1 MSRSALISRRILVVG
16 PALSALAQTA
26 MPQAEV
32 SAVTAEE
39 ALAHPVP
46 GAVDLVILD
55 AAGAAQEVMVEV
67 IGALAALR
75 PTPPTLLVGAHLP
88 ASLFRALL
96 KLHRSDVLE
105 APFALADLARAAGE
119 LIDGGA
125 DEARPKS
132 RCWSVMGAVGGAGA
146 TTLAVELATLL
157 AERSGPGQTCLVD
170 LNLADGAAA
179 AYLGATPNLRLG
191 DASVTP
197 SRLDATVL
205 SAFTH
210 RVANGPDLLAAPRDS
225 AAFETVDAAT
235 VGRILEVACEVYR
248 WVIVDMPRHRQP
260 WTLDVLAGSDEVIVV
275 SELTVPALLSARALA
290 SEIEDALAGVTVPKI
305 VLNRLAG
312 RAFGPSPSLGEAERA
327 LQRKADGAIT
337 SDWEAAAASVNLGG
351 AISRHRPRS
360 KIVRD
365 VQALLDRMLPVETE
379 VAKPRRRFGR

>member
-1 MSRSALISRRILVVG
+1 MTSPRILAVG

-26 MPQAEV
+26 MPRAEI
-32 SAVTAEE
+32 SAVTADE
-39 ALAHPVP
+39 ALARPVA
-46 GAVDLVILD
+46 GAFDLIILD
-55 AAGAAQEVMVEV
+55 AAGAAPEVLAEV
-67 IGALAALR
+67 IGWIATLR
-75 PTPPTLLVGAHLP
+75 PAPPTLLVGAQLP
-88 ASLFRALL
+88 APLFRALM
-96 KLHRSDVLE
+96 KLNRSDVLE

-119 LIDGGA
+119 LIEGGGE
-125 DEARPKS
+125 DARPKS

-157 AERSGPGQTCLVD
+157 AERAGPGQTCLVD

-179 AYLGATPNLRLG
+179 AYLGATPNLRLA

-205 SAFTH
+205 SAFTY
-210 RVANGPDLLAAPRDS
+210 RVPNGPDLLAAPRDS
-225 AAFETVDAAT
+225 AAFETVDPAT

-248 WVIVDMPRHRQP
+248 WVVVDMPRHRQA
-260 WTLDVLAGSDEVIVV
+260 WTLDVLAGSDEVLVV
-275 SELTVPALLSARALA
+275 SELTVPALLAARALVG
-290 SEIEDALAGVTVPKI
+290 EIEDALAGVTVPKI

-312 RAFGPSPSLGEAERA
+312 RAFGPAPSLGEAERA

-365 VQALLDRMLPVETE
+365 VQALLDKMAPEE
-379 VAKPRRRFGR
+379 IEPAKARRRFGR

>member
-1 MSRSALISRRILVVG
+1 MSRSTLSGPRILVVG

-26 MPQAEV
+26 MPRAQI
-32 SAVTAEE
+32 SAVTVDE
-39 ALAHPVP
+39 AVTQPGA

-55 AAGAAQEVMVEV
+55 AAAASPETMAEV
-67 IGALAALR
+67 IGWVAGLR
-75 PTPPTLLVGAHLP
+75 PAPPALLVGAHLP
-88 ASLFRALL
+88 AALFRALL
-96 KLHRSDVLE
+96 KLHRSDVLD
-105 APFALADLARAAGE
+105 APFALTDLARAAGE
-119 LIDGGA
+119 LIDSGA

-132 RCWSVMGAVGGAGA
+132 SCWSVMGAVGGAGA

-179 AYLGATPNLRLG
+179 AYLGGTPNLRLA

-205 SAFTH
+205 SAFTY
-210 RVANGPDLLAAPRDS
+210 RVAGGPDLLAAPRDS
-225 AAFETVDAAT
+225 SAFETVDPAT

-248 WVIVDMPRHRQP
+248 WVVVDMPRHRQP

-290 SEIEDALAGVTVPKI
+290 GEIEEALAGVTVPKI
-305 VLNRLAG
+305 VLNRLAS

-327 LQRKADGAIT
+327 LQRKADGAIA

-365 VQALLDRMLPVETE
+365 IQALLDRMLPVDIE
-379 VAKPRRRFGR
+379 VAKPRLRFRR

>member
-1 MSRSALISRRILVVG
+1 MSRSALTSPRILVVG

-26 MPQAEV
+26 MPRAEI
-32 SAVTAEE
+32 SAVTADE
-39 ALAHPVP
+39 ALAHPLA
-46 GAVDLVILD
+46 GAFDLVILD
-55 AAGAAQEVMVEV
+55 AAGASPEVLAEV
-67 IGALAALR
+67 IAWVATLR
-75 PTPPTLLVGAHLP
+75 PAPPALLAGAHLP
-88 ASLFRALL
+88 AVLFRALL
-96 KLHRSDVLE
+96 KLSRSDVLE
-105 APFALADLARAAGE
+105 APFALVDLARAAGE

-132 RCWSVMGAVGGAGA
+132 RCWSVLGAVGGAGA

-170 LNLADGAAA
+170 LNLPDGAAA
-179 AYLGATPNLRLG
+179 AYLGATPNLRLT

-205 SAFTH
+205 SAFTY
-210 RVANGPDLLAAPRDS
+210 RVAGGPDLLAAPRDS
-225 AAFETVDAAT
+225 TAFETVDAAT

-248 WVIVDMPRHRQP
+248 WVVVDMPRHRQP
-260 WTLDVLAGSDEVIVV
+260 WTLDVLAGSDEVLVV

-290 SEIEDALAGVTVPKI
+290 GEIEDALAGVTVPRI
-305 VLNRLAG
+305 VLNRLSA
-312 RAFGPSPSLGEAERA
+312 RAFGPSPS
-327 LQRKADGAIT
+327 QRKADGAIT

-365 VQALLDRMLPVETE
+365 VQALLDKMVPAAAEA
-379 VAKPRRRFGR
+379 AKPRRRFGR

>member
-26 MPQAEV
+26 MPQAEI
-32 SAVTAEE
+32 STVTADE
-39 ALAHPVP
+39 ALAHPPSGVM
-46 GAVDLVILD
+46 DLVILD
-55 AAGAAQEVMVEV
+55 AAGASPEVMAEV
-67 IGALAALR
+67 IGAVAAMR
-75 PTPPTLLVGAHLP
+75 PAPPALLVGAHLP
-88 ASLFRALL
+88 AALFRALL
-96 KLHRSDVLE
+96 KLNRSDVLE
-105 APFALADLARAAGE
+105 APFALGDLARTAGE
-119 LIDGGA
+119 LINGGA

-132 RCWSVMGAVGGAGA
+132 RCWSVIGAVGGAGA
-146 TTLAVELATLL
+146 TTLAVELASLL

-179 AYLGATPNLRLG
+179 AYLGGTPNLRLA

-205 SAFTH
+205 SAFTY
-210 RVANGPDLLAAPRDS
+210 RVAGGPDLLAAPRDS
-225 AAFETVDAAT
+225 TAFDTVDAAT

-248 WVIVDMPRHRQP
+248 WVVVDMPRHRQA
-260 WTLDVLAGSDEVIVV
+260 WTLDVLAGSDEVLVV
-275 SELTVPALLSARALA
+275 SELTVPALLAARALA
-290 SEIEDALAGVTVPKI
+290 GEIEDALAGVTVPKI

-312 RAFGPSPSLGEAERA
+312 RAFGPSPSLSEAERA

-365 VQALLDRMLPVETE
+365 VQALLDRMVPLEADA
-379 VAKPRRRFGR
+379 AKPRRRFGR

>member
-16 PALSALAQTA
+16 PALSALAQSA
-26 MPQAEV
+26 MPQAQI
-32 SAVTAEE
+32 SAVTAEA
-39 ALAHPVP
+39 ALAYPP
-46 GAVDLVILD
+46 AEPVDLIILD
-55 AAGAAQEVMVEV
+55 AGGAPPLMMAQV
-67 IGALAALR
+67 IGAVAAMR
-75 PTPPTLLVGAHLP
+75 PAPPALLVGAQLP
-88 ASLFRALL
+88 AALFRALL
-96 KLHRSDVLE
+96 KLQRSDVLD
-105 APFALADLARAAGE
+105 APFALTDLARAAGE
-119 LIDGGA
+119 LIDGDA
-125 DEARPKS
+125 DEVRPKS
-132 RCWSVMGAVGGAGA
+132 RCWSVMGAVGGAGS

-157 AERSGPGQTCLVD
+157 ADRSGPGQTCLVD

-179 AYLGATPNLRLG
+179 AYLGGTPNLRLA

-210 RVANGPDLLAAPRDS
+210 RVPNGPDLLAAPRDS

-248 WVIVDMPRHRQP
+248 WVLVDMPRHRHP
-260 WTLDVLAGSDEVIVV
+260 WTLDVLAGSDEVLVV
-275 SELTVPALLSARALA
+275 SELTVPALLAARALA
-290 SEIEDALAGVTVPKI
+290 DEVEDALAGVTVPKI

-365 VQALLDRMLPVETE
+365 VQALLDRLVPSETSH
-379 VAKPRRRFGR
+379 AKPRLRFGR